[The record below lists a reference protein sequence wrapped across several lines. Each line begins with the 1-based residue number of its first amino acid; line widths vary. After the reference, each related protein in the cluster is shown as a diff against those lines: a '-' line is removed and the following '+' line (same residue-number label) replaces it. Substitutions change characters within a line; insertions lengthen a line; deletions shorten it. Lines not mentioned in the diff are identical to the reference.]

1 MTLYVPN
8 VLYLKLGKEP
18 NQSKLV
24 QELLKRHYE
33 QVEEAKNPK
42 TESPSVKSEG
52 VNPAAS

>member
-18 NQSKLV
+18 NQSKLI
-24 QELLKRHYE
+24 QELLKKHYE
-33 QVEEAKNPK
+33 QIEEAKNLK
-42 TESPSVKSEG
+42 TESAKSEG